1 MAAVGAGAHGTRA
14 MWPQRLTPPR
24 AACYASGAIK
34 SALRPSHLAPRAPA
48 PLTLAPRAPQ
58 YHDMGLINGCLLAA
72 MSGWRAELMSPHTFL
87 KKPITWLQARRQPD
101 AHARESTTTAS
112 AAAATATDAA
122 IHNRP
127 LRATL
132 RCHEYLCR
140 LLSHPST
147 CACTGLLASAGTRLF
162 RLLAQFWLPALRQE
176 DQARRARSTLPL

>member
-1 MAAVGAGAHGTRA
+1 MR
-14 MWPQRLTPPR
+14 PQRLTSPHR
-24 AACYASGAIK
+24 VLRLGCDQVCAS
-34 SALRPSHLAPRAPA
+34 PLAPRTPHA
-48 PLTLAPRAPQ
+48 PLTLAPRASQ

-122 IHNRP
+122 IHNRS

-132 RCHEYLCR
+132 RCPEYLCR

-176 DQARRARSTLPL
+176 DQARRARSTLPLQFRRRHQRR